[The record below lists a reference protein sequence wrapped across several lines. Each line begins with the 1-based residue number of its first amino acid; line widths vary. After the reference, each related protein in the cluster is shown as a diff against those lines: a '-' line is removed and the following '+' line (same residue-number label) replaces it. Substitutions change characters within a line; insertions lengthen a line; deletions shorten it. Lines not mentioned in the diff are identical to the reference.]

1 MQSVFPRRIISVLI
15 CAVLFGFAL
24 QASMYRTSV
33 SSKKNVFA
41 VVDASSGLPLSG
53 VQVTASGSG
62 GFGYA
67 NTDNN
72 GQFNITN
79 GLMSGNYTAVASQQG
94 YLNAENDSIMV
105 TARSEVSGVTLYMS
119 LSGGIF
125 GRVADSISHI
135 GLMGRSISAYLFNG
149 TGTYYGLATTDSS
162 GNYSIFTN
170 LGTGTYNVSIFSPEG
185 YVGKTIG
192 PITVTAGTK
201 TTGIDLYLQ
210 RSGIISGRITT
221 PGGQGLANLTVTAY
235 DQMFSNFGAAQTN
248 ATGFYRIASGLAAS
262 NYTVTVSSGLNINST
277 AQPPLDAVYPTGV
290 IVTVGQETPN
300 VNLEL
305 TIAAPQPSGTIM
317 GTVMY
322 ANNHPIPYA
331 QVTATGDTHFS
342 YESATADQNGNYAIS
357 QNLVNDTYTV
367 TASANGYQNQNFTGV
382 SVVENQVTTVNF
394 HLQTIPA
401 SQSGRISGTVN
412 GDSNP
417 ITPEFRYPLAMML
430 IATLVAVAIAKS
442 SSRKTK
448 YTLGLQKNKT

>member
-1 MQSVFPRRIISVLI
+1 MLLTRIISILI
-15 CAVLFGFAL
+15 CAVLFSFAL
-24 QASMYRTSV
+24 QASMCGTSV
-33 SSKKNVFA
+33 SSEKNDFA

-53 VQVTASGSG
+53 VLVTAFGSG
-62 GFGYA
+62 GFGYTS
-67 NTDNN
+67 TDNN

-79 GLMSGNYTAVASQQG
+79 GLTSGNYTVVASQQG
-94 YLNAENDSIMV
+94 YLNAENDNVMV
-105 TARSEVSGVTLYMS
+105 TAGSEVLGVTFYMS

-135 GLMGRSISAYLFNG
+135 GLMGKSVSAYLSNGNG
-149 TGTYYGLATTDSS
+149 TYFGLATIDSS

-192 PITVTAGTK
+192 SITVTAGTK
-201 TTGIDLYLQ
+201 TTGIDIYLQ

-235 DQMFSNFGAAQTN
+235 DQTFSNFGSAQTN
-248 ATGFYRIASGLAAS
+248 ATGHYRIVSGLAAS
-262 NYTVTVSSGLNINST
+262 NYTVIVTSGLNVNST
-277 AQPPLDAVYPTGV
+277 AQPPLDALYPTGV
-290 IVTVGQETPN
+290 VVTVGQETPN
-300 VNLEL
+300 INLEL

-317 GTVMY
+317 GTVMDV
-322 ANNHPIPYA
+322 NNHPIPYA

-342 YESATADQNGNYAIS
+342 YGSATVDQNGNYAIS

-417 ITPEFRYPLAMML
+417 ITPEFQYPLAMML
-430 IATLVAVAIAKS
+430 IATLAAVAIAKS
-442 SSRKTK
+442 SNR
-448 YTLGLQKNKT
+448 KNKYAIALRKKKA